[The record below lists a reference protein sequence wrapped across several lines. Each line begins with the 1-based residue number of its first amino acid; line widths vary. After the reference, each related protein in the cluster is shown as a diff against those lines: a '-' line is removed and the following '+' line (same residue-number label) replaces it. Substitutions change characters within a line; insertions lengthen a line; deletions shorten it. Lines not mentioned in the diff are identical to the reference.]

1 MGILDI
7 FKSQLIDVIEW
18 KDDPKIGKVQPGYYK
33 RVGIAKG
40 DMTYEEM
47 LELNERTISSY
58 LGLNPEDFRD
68 GRFYLCANN
77 LKADEIW
84 LVELE
89 NEDAVQKMM
98 DKARER
104 IQVKASSYELY
115 LPEES
120 EIARRGVV
128 VAKGN
133 YLALFLSPDAERM
146 RDIFLASLDD

>member
-1 MGILDI
+1 MLR
-7 FKSQLIDVIEW
+7 L
-18 KDDPKIGKVQPGYYK
+18 KDDFLSV
-33 RVGIAKG
+33 
-40 DMTYEEM
+40 
-47 LELNERTISSY
+47 Y
-58 LGLNPEDFRD
+58 LGLLPENFKD
-68 GRFYLCANN
+68 GRFYVCSNN

-120 EIARRGVV
+120 EIARRGVA

-146 RDIFLASLDD
+146 RDIFLAALDD